1 MSTFAQEKM
10 MRAHLILIREGGD
23 YAGYFHQGT
32 NADGDE
38 SAWVLTNASDKDA
51 AQALLDAKV
60 ASLGTNTIGK
70 GLGPESNGGEGP
82 SDFEG
87 YQAIHYDDSV
97 SGADYRTWFY
107 KEVDSTAKYYKAD
120 NGNSD
125 SIVEIVDSSE
135 ISTLITDS
143 GFDPSQP

>member
-10 MRAHLILIREGGD
+10 MRAHLILIQEQGEYYD
-23 YAGYFHQGT
+23 YFSQG
-32 NADGDE
+32 E
-38 SAWVLTNASDKDA
+38 SGMWALTNEADKDA

-60 ASLGTNTIGK
+60 ASMGTNTILK
-70 GLGPESNGGEGP
+70 GLGPENNSGEGP

-107 KEVDSTAKYYKAD
+107 KEVDGDAKYYKAD

>member
-23 YAGYFHQGT
+23 YADYFSQGT
-32 NADGDE
+32 NSDGVK
-38 SAWVLTNASDKDA
+38 SAWVLTNESDKDA

-70 GLGPESNGGEGP
+70 GLGPETNTGEGP
-82 SDFEG
+82 SDFDG
-87 YQAIHYDDSV
+87 YQAIHYDDTV
-97 SGADYRTWFY
+97 DGVDYRTWFH
-107 KEVDSTAKYYKAD
+107 KEVDSVAKYYKAD

-125 SIVEIVDSSE
+125 SIVEITESSE
-135 ISTLITDS
+135 ISTLISDS

>member
-23 YAGYFHQGT
+23 YADYFSQGT
-32 NADGDE
+32 NSDGVK
-38 SAWVLTNASDKDA
+38 SAWVLTNESDKDA

-60 ASLGTNTIGK
+60 TSLGSNTIGK
-70 GLGPESNGGEGP
+70 GLGPETNTGEGP
-82 SDFEG
+82 SEFDG
-87 YQAIHYDDSV
+87 YQAIHYDDTV
-97 SGADYRTWFY
+97 SDADYRTWFH
-107 KEVDSTAKYYKAD
+107 KEVDSVAKYYKAD

-125 SIVEIVDSSE
+125 SIVEITESSE
-135 ISTLITDS
+135 ISTLISDS